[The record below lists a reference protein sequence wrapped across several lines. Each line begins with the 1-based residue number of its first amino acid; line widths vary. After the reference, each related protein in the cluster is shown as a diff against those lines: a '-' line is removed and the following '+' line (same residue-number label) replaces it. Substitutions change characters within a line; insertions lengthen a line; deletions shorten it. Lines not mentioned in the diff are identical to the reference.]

1 MSNFGYHFFV
11 RLSAATDYRRGVE
24 VSINKFRLILAF
36 IIFNSSYLFS
46 QEKIIT
52 AVDKPAQPIGGKLDV
67 DYVFQSQVIYP
78 ADLLKKKV
86 NADVAIY
93 FTVLADGS
101 IKDLEFKQEHPEG
114 FKTEAKRLLRY
125 FIFTPASVGSV
136 NVASQSFLVF
146 KFNTDTYKKFTKER
160 GFVIHK
166 EQATFDTSF
175 VVYKMADSS
184 PEYYKGEE
192 ALSEF
197 VLTNLEYPDLAI
209 RQNLQGTVLLSFIV
223 EPNGTISNLMAE
235 KEFNH
240 LCTNEAMRIIRETKW
255 KPGKKDGKAV
265 RYKTKYPIV
274 FNLKNIN
281 KDNAT
286 SEQR

>member
-1 MSNFGYHFFV
+1 MSK
-11 RLSAATDYRRGVE
+11 L
-24 VSINKFRLILAF
+24 LILF
-36 IIFNSSYLFS
+36 IFLSSILSS
-46 QEKIIT
+46 QELVT
-52 AVDKPAQPIGGKLDV
+52 DVEKPAQPIGGKLDV

-86 NADVAIY
+86 SRDVAIY
-93 FTVLADGS
+93 FAVTADGS
-101 IKDLEFKQEHPEG
+101 VKDIEFKQGYEDA

-125 FIFTPASVGSV
+125 FVFAPATVGNV

-146 KFNTDTYKKFTKER
+146 KFNPDTYKKFTKTR

-166 EQATFDTSF
+166 EQASFDTSLT
-175 VVYKMADSS
+175 VYKMADSS

-192 ALSEF
+192 ALGEF
-197 VLTNLEYPDLAI
+197 VLSNLEYPDLAI
-209 RQNLQGTVLLSFIV
+209 RQNLQGTVVLSFIV
-223 EPNGTISNLMAE
+223 EPNGTISNLVAE

-240 LCTNEAMRIIRETKW
+240 LCTQEALRIMRETKW
-255 KPGKKDGKAV
+255 KPGKKDGNAI